1 MPVAPGLQEKG
12 GLALLG
18 AVELLEVVVHT
29 EQQVAPPGL
38 QKVAS
43 LGVARVRAVA
53 VAKVASLGVA
63 KVLPEAVAKGLAKV
77 RAKVAHRV
85 PRANGLRTGPRL
97 IPARFNFAGTITFEA
112 LVLMAQTAPGV
123 TSAPISP

>member
-1 MPVAPGLQEKG
+1 MLQEKG

-29 EQQVAPPGL
+29 EQQVAPLGL
-38 QKVAS
+38 QKVAN
-43 LGVARVRAVA
+43 LGVAGVLPAA
-53 VAKVASLGVA
+53 VAKVASLAVA
-63 KVLPEAVAKGLAKV
+63 RVLPEAVAKGLAKV

-97 IPARFNFAGTITFEA
+97 IPARFNFAAIFTFKAIVPMA
-112 LVLMAQTAPGV
+112 LTAPGV